1 MRIFTDLAMCH
12 YRTAQFVV
20 GLDGVANKGA
30 TESPSPPL
38 QPHFTPVRFDPGIR
52 EKQRN
57 CSAIHSVKDFLVA
70 MLPFPIDMD
79 PVEEYDYYIPG
90 YNDDVLFPMDDTN
103 ELEQPVESSS
113 FPVDTFIYKTESQQP
128 DFVKKYGKYADGCN
142 VLIAI
147 LDTGVDPS
155 LPCLERTNFGARK
168 IVDCI
173 DCSGAGDV
181 DTSVV
186 KSAQNGVVIGLT
198 GRKLKIPDD
207 WVNPTGKW
215 HLGIKPIYELY
226 PKTLRK
232 TVKEDWQKESWD
244 SAHQLAKADALR
256 LLLGHEESVG
266 GFSDNVKDKHDREN
280 LACQVDFLK
289 SMDKLE
295 DKGPVADCIVWHDG
309 HNWKA
314 CIDTSFRGR
323 LALCHPMG
331 EFRQTGHFTKLSARD
346 DACYTFR
353 IENSGNR
360 LEICV
365 PSGAHGTH
373 VACIAAAYSPYE
385 PGASGLAPGAQIV
398 SMMIGDNRIDSME
411 TGTALIRA
419 LSLCVEMKVDIV
431 NMSFGEG
438 SHFPASGRIIEEIQ
452 RIIYQHNVIFVAS
465 AGNSGP
471 ALSTVG
477 SPGGTTPGVLGIGA
491 RICPKQAEALYGVFN
506 EVKNVL
512 YPWSARGPCV
522 DGAVGVSLCAPGAAF
537 AGVPRFCRKAK
548 QMMNGTSMSSPNAA
562 GAIACMLSKLRADGT
577 QWNPFRIR
585 LSLEN
590 TAKRMSDEHLPF
602 GTGNGLIQI
611 NDALEHFEN
620 NAIDMP
626 QPTIVDIR
634 VRVTN
639 FNKSKRGVYIRELK
653 ESREIQEY
661 TVTVE
666 PKFKEF
672 TDNLYQADFSMNIV
686 LQSDVGF
693 VQHPSLFILTA
704 EGRSFTLKVDPT
716 ELPRGA
722 VYFTELRGMYA
733 ENLAMG
739 PVFRVP
745 ITMVIPETVNNVDF
759 SIDRTFNNVG
769 TVPIRQFI
777 HVPPEATIC
786 QIVVEDKSR
795 KPMDR
800 FTLHCVQLED
810 DKCYR
815 NSESYKILGPDSH
828 EWTKTFPVIG
838 DRTLEVCLVRSW
850 TRSDIEGSVRV
861 FTRFY
866 GVQRSPTINLIHGSP
881 YTPIRIRAAPFRP
894 IEIKPTITLNT
905 LHVPVKPTSAKI
917 EPLGPRDIIP
927 NGKQI
932 HRLLLVYKFNTLKS
946 GEIRLDLPGVTS
958 YLYESPYDCILMQLF
973 SSSKEFIGASSSYPE
988 RYTYKVE
995 KGEYTAHV
1003 QVRHPDTT
1011 QLELLM
1017 DTPLHV
1023 RAHISPA
1030 LNLDVLSAPNAG
1042 DDAFKWSNKPLAP
1055 AQQTTLYAG
1064 SLNDDKVPKI
1074 IPVVGGCFLTGNFV
1088 VMADN
1093 ELKQVDKS
1101 VITYMFTEYSTRPSK
1116 ALSMVTLRE
1125 KKADA
1130 TGQEEKEMNEAI
1142 RDTQISW
1149 LPKLKDP
1156 VAVDRLYSELIVKHP
1171 THLPLLLTKMKLL
1184 VDKKRSKTETE
1195 TMELIIQQI
1204 LEQCRVDEVLK
1215 YFGARQ
1221 DHNVEQIA
1229 LKKNMDERKAAIV
1242 DCLLARAHTTLD
1254 SHLKMNDELSPI
1266 FRKQLTPVF
1275 GLSQIKDEEKPTKG
1289 EKSKDEQQSDDSDM
1303 DPGKPP
1309 EEKEAAVRTSLKD
1322 VDAAYHEL
1330 LSWIAADDPKALL
1343 LSAKHAV
1350 AHGHYGRACSFFQKL
1365 IDDMKSSSK
1374 DTSNVELALIDV
1386 CETLGW
1392 FHIATRLRNER
1403 LVRNRS
1409 TYRPF

>member
-1 MRIFTDLAMCH
+1 MFPHRNPEDEDSDE
-12 YRTAQFVV
+12 YPEGDQF
-20 GLDGVANKGA
+20 GN
-30 TESPSPPL
+30 
-38 QPHFTPVRFDPGIR
+38 PVRNHLRDPAEIR
-52 EKQRN
+52 FRD
-57 CSAIHSVKDFLVA
+57 SVELHFFGVYRYS
-70 MLPFPIDMD
+70 
-79 PVEEYDYYIPG
+79 VGGGSSEEEDDL
-90 YNDDVLFPMDDTN
+90 DDVEVDDESLYGEDPMDDTN
-103 ELEQPVESSS
+103 ELEQPVETKSN
-113 FPVDTFIYKTESQQP
+113 FPVDTFIYKAESQQP
-128 DFVKKYGKYADGCN
+128 EFVKDHGKYADGCN

-155 LPCLERTNFGARK
+155 LPCLERTSFGARK

-198 GRKLKIPDD
+198 GRKLNIPEQ

-232 TVKEDWQKESWD
+232 TVKEDWQKESWE

-256 LLLGHEESVG
+256 LLLAHEESVG

-331 EFRQTGHFTKLSARD
+331 EFRTTGDFSKLSHRD
-346 DACYTFR
+346 EACYTFR
-353 IENSGNR
+353 IENNGNR

-373 VACIAAAYSPYE
+373 VACIAAAYSKDE
-385 PGASGLAPGAQIV
+385 PGSSGLAPGAQIV

-411 TGTALIRA
+411 TGTALTRA
-419 LSLCVEMKVDIV
+419 LNLCVEMKVDIV

-438 SHFPASGRIIEEIQ
+438 AHFPASGRIIEEIQ
-452 RIIYQHNVIFVAS
+452 RIVYEHNVVFVAS

-477 SPGGTTPGVLGIGA
+477 SPGGTTPGVMGIGA
-491 RICPKQAEALYGVFN
+491 RICPDQAEALYGVFN

-522 DGAVGVSLCAPGAAF
+522 DGALGVSLCAPGAAF
-537 AGVPRFCRKAK
+537 AGVPRYSRKAK

-562 GAIACMLSKLRADGT
+562 GAIACMISKMRANGY

-585 LSLEN
+585 LCLEN
-590 TAKRMSDEHLPF
+590 TAKEISDEPFPF
-602 GTGNGLIQI
+602 GTGRGLLQI
-611 NDALEHFEN
+611 KNALDHFEN
-620 NAIDMP
+620 YALYMP
-626 QPTIVDIR
+626 NTCLVDIR

-639 FNKSKRGVYIRELK
+639 YNRSKRGVYIREFK

-672 TDNLYQADFSMNIV
+672 ADNLYQADFSVNIV
-686 LQSDVGF
+686 LQSDVDY
-693 VQHPSLFILTA
+693 VQHPSLFMLTS

-716 ELPRGA
+716 GLRPGG
-722 VYFTELRGMYA
+722 VYYTELRGMHA
-733 ENLAMG
+733 ESFDMG
-739 PVFRVP
+739 PIFRVP
-745 ITMVIPETVNNVDF
+745 ITLVIPETVNEVDC
-759 SIDRTFNNVG
+759 SIDRTFEKVG
-769 TVPIRQFI
+769 TIPIRQFI

-786 QIVVEDKSR
+786 QVLVEDLSR

-828 EWTKTFPVIG
+828 EWTKSFPVVG
-838 DRTLEVCLVRSW
+838 DRTLEVCLVRGW
-850 TRSDIEGSVRV
+850 TRSDVEGSVRI

-866 GVQRSPTINLIHGSP
+866 GVQRYPLVNLVHGSP

-894 IEIKPTITLNT
+894 VEIKPTISLNT
-905 LHVPVKPTSAKI
+905 LYVAVKPSTAKI
-917 EPLGPRDIIP
+917 EPLGPRDLMP

-932 HRLLLVYKFNTLKS
+932 HRLMLVYKFNMLKS
-946 GEIRLDLPGVTS
+946 CEVRLELPGVTT
-958 YLYESPYDCILMQLF
+958 YLYESPYDCVLMQLF

-1003 QVRHPDTT
+1003 QVRQPETS

-1017 DTPLHV
+1017 DSPLHV
-1023 RAHISPA
+1023 RVHISPA
-1030 LNLDVLSAPNAG
+1030 ISLDVTSVPNGG
-1042 DDAFKWSNKPLAP
+1042 DDAFKWVNKPLAP
-1055 AQQTTLYAG
+1055 GQQTTLYAG
-1064 SLNDDKVPKI
+1064 SISDDKVPKVI
-1074 IPVVGGCFLTGNFV
+1074 QVVGGCILTGSLFV
-1088 VMADN
+1088 VADT
-1093 ELKQVDKS
+1093 ELKQADRSAVS
-1101 VITYMFTEYSTRPSK
+1101 YIFTEYSTRPSK

-1125 KKADA
+1125 KKTDS
-1130 TGQEEKEMNEAI
+1130 TGQDEKDMNDAI

-1156 VAVDRLYSELIVKHP
+1156 VAVERLYSELIAKHP
-1171 THLPLLLTKMKLL
+1171 THLPLLLMKMKLL

-1195 TMELIIQQI
+1195 TMNLIIQQI
-1204 LEQCRVDEVLK
+1204 LEQCQVEEVLK

-1229 LKKNMDERKAAIV
+1229 LKKNMEERKAAII
-1242 DCLLARAHTTLD
+1242 DCLLARAHTTVE
-1254 SHLKMNDELSPI
+1254 SHLKKNDELAATL
-1266 FRKQLTPVF
+1266 RKQLIPVF
-1275 GLSQIKDEEKPTKG
+1275 GLSQVKEEEKATKG
-1289 EKSKDEQQSDDSDM
+1289 EKVKEELLSDDSDAESS
-1303 DPGKPP
+1303 KTT
-1309 EEKEAAVRTSLKD
+1309 EEKGDATKPSLKE
-1322 VDAAYHEL
+1322 VDAVYHEL
-1330 LSWIAADDPKALL
+1330 LSWVAADDPKVLL
-1343 LSAKHAV
+1343 LSAKHSI
-1350 AHGHYGRACSFFQKL
+1350 AHAHYGRACSYLQKL
-1365 IDDMKSSSK
+1365 IEDMKANSK
-1374 DTSNVELALIDV
+1374 DTSNIELALIEL

-1392 FHIATRLRNER
+1392 YHIVTRLTNER

-1409 TYRPF
+1409 SYRPF